1 MLEMCHC
8 EKPTFTEVLKAYS
21 ENHKE
26 ITHFR
31 EILENIFDIYY
42 LQVKMQLDY
51 HTYQMTETYKYLPT
65 ERN

>member
-1 MLEMCHC
+1 M
-8 EKPTFTEVLKAYS
+8 EVLKAYS